1 MTLPSTSTPSGNDS
15 TITYNEVVEQIKSAY
30 QNAKLSAQQGNWA
43 DYGAYMDEL
52 EKAIN
57 RLGKTSAATDITESD
72 SVNPDD
78 TLNNSSL

>member
-1 MTLPSTSTPSGNDS
+1 
-15 TITYNEVVEQIKSAY
+15 
-30 QNAKLSAQQGNWA
+30 
-43 DYGAYMDEL
+43 MDEL